1 MTSAVLADER
11 SYVKPKTEKKCMTLE
26 LIREHLTDDVEIKTC
41 LFGGWKARFLCGVV
55 ARIKKR
61 RLGRIRRNKA
71 SYDDFEQAVFE
82 LCTLAQEVWGVIGIY
97 GGASKEDTEAFI
109 KWCEAYEFTVNDN
122 PYRPFTSQQLAK
134 YFGTEATAKREW
146 TYGGWRI
153 TLANG
158 SGAIIGGD
166 KVYEVWGGGK
176 CYEDALLLLNE
187 LHGYA
192 VAAGSKENVL
202 AGIAHGNALD
212 GVAVIPELYTSK
224 KVYQRVGVVCGA
236 IFGLPGIM
244 IGVVYNNILYGVLVG
259 MVAGYIASIGYS
271 LLFLGNS
278 TAQARMRGQA
288 LKSAFPSIHG
298 ASASR
303 KANIEDARKRGMLQ

>member
-1 MTSAVLADER
+1 
-11 SYVKPKTEKKCMTLE
+11 
-26 LIREHLTDDVEIKTC
+26 
-41 LFGGWKARFLCGVV
+41 LC
-55 ARIKKR
+55 
-61 RLGRIRRNKA
+61 
-71 SYDDFEQAVFE
+71 S
-82 LCTLAQEVWGVIGIY
+82 LAQEVWDGIGLY

-146 TYGGWRI
+146 SYGAWRI
-153 TLANG
+153 TLPNG
-158 SGAIIGGD
+158 SGAIVGGD
-166 KVYEVWGGGK
+166 KVYEVWGDGK
-176 CYEDALLLLNE
+176 CYEAALRLLNE

-212 GVAVIPELYTSK
+212 GVEVIPELYTSH

-236 IFGLPGIM
+236 IFGLPGLV
-244 IGVVYNNILYGVLVG
+244 IGITSNNMSYGILAG
-259 MVAGYIASIGYS
+259 MGGAYLASAGYA
-271 LLFLGNS
+271 LLFLRNS
-278 TAQARMRGQA
+278 KAQARMRGQA
-288 LKSAFPSIHG
+288 LKGAFPAVHG

-303 KANIEDARKRGMLQ
+303 KASMDDARKQGML